1 VRESYENDRPVR
13 PANPG
18 ILANAPSTLNSLSC
32 SADTAPDFKSISR
45 DHLESMKIFVINLDK
60 STDRL
65 SHMAVQLDS
74 LGYAWE
80 RFPALGPAHIEDM
93 SRTLE
98 LPLLRGRCTAPEKG
112 VALSHYSIWKKV
124 LAEGIDH
131 ALVLEDDIHFCRD
144 ARILVE
150 SVKEKISRGFCYDI
164 IKLETFLAGIFV
176 DRKGLKVSA
185 RTRLHRLR
193 SNHTGAA
200 AYIISRDG
208 CRKMID
214 RYASADRAVDLVMF
228 DGDLEELCVFQLHPA
243 PCIQDFLL
251 RHGRKGIVSMIGR
264 ERSERDYR
272 SIWFGKLKSPFRGVY
287 YFVQTLRAWN
297 RGRIKIRS
305 SYKDGI

>member
-1 VRESYENDRPVR
+1 MCDGAERYGTGDVSSPSC
-13 PANPG
+13 PAH
-18 ILANAPSTLNSLSC
+18 
-32 SADTAPDFKSISR
+32 TALDLKSISP
-45 DHLESMKIFVINLDK
+45 DHLEAMKIFVINLDK

-65 SHMAVQLDS
+65 SHMALQLDR
-74 LGYAWE
+74 LGYPWE

-98 LPLLRGRCTAPEKG
+98 LPMLRSRCTVPEKG
-112 VALSHYSIWKKV
+112 VALSHYTLWKKV

-144 ARILVE
+144 ARTLVE

-176 DRKGLKVSA
+176 DRKGLNLSA

-193 SNHTGAA
+193 SNHAGTA
-200 AYIISRDG
+200 AYMISRDG

-228 DGDLEELCVFQLHPA
+228 DGDLEEMRVFQLHPA
-243 PCIQDFLL
+243 PCIQDVLL
-251 RHGRKGIVSMIGR
+251 IHGKKGIVSMVGQ
-264 ERSERDYR
+264 ERSEADFK
-272 SIWFGKLKSPFRGVY
+272 SVWSGKLKLPFRGVY
-287 YFVQTLRAWN
+287 YFVQNLRAWN
-297 RGRIKIRS
+297 KDGIKIRS
-305 SYKDGI
+305 RYKDRI

>member
-1 VRESYENDRPVR
+1 VSH
-13 PANPG
+13 
-18 ILANAPSTLNSLSC
+18 SLSC
-32 SADTAPDFKSISR
+32 PADTAPDFKSISR
-45 DHLESMKIFVINLDK
+45 DHLESMKIFVINLDQ

-65 SHMAVQLDS
+65 SHMAAQLER
-74 LGYAWE
+74 LGYDWE

-112 VALSHYSIWKKV
+112 VTLSHYSIWKKV

-131 ALVLEDDIHFCRD
+131 ALVLEDDVHFCRD

-176 DRKGLKVSA
+176 DRKGLNLSA
-185 RTRLHRLR
+185 RTGLHRLR

-200 AYIISRDG
+200 AYVISRDG

-214 RYASADRAVDLVMF
+214 RYEFADRPVDLVMF
-228 DGDLEELCVFQLHPA
+228 DGDLEEMSVFQLHPA
-243 PCIQDFLL
+243 PCIQDVLL
-251 RHGRKGIVSMIGR
+251 KNGKKGIVSMIGR
-264 ERSERDYR
+264 QRSEGDYG
-272 SIWFGKLKSPFRGVY
+272 SVWIGKLKSPFRGVY
-287 YFVQTLRAWN
+287 YFIQNLRVWN
-297 RGRIKIRS
+297 TGRIKIRS
-305 SYKDGI
+305 RYKDDI